1 MNIKTVELGEKLLK
15 AREENLISVE
25 ELAEKVNL
33 DSNLIDSYENAKS
46 DNIDINIVEQLA
58 EALNIESTELTGW
71 KGDSLGQI
79 IKYRR
84 KELGMTQKDVADHVN
99 VSHSAVSRWESGEI
113 ENITQDKIA
122 GLADILQISPL
133 TLIAPD
139 SDNSLYKIKQ
149 EYLDIAKRLQL
160 MNIPIDICEQ
170 IVDIFE
176 RLQETSNFL

>member
-1 MNIKTVELGEKLLK
+1 MDIHNLEIGRKLSKTRKEKLLTVEDLAK
-15 AREENLISVE
+15 KTGLDPQLIEDYESS
-25 ELAEKVNL
+25 KVQDLN
-33 DSNLIDSYENAKS
+33 
-46 DNIDINIVEQLA
+46 INIVEQLA
-58 EALNIESTELTGW
+58 QALDVEATELAGW
-71 KGDSLGQI
+71 KGDSLGDI

-84 KELGMTQKDVADHVN
+84 KELGMTQKDIASHVN

-122 GLADILQISPL
+122 GLADILKISPL

-139 SDNSLYKIKQ
+139 SENTLYQIKQ

-160 MNIPIDICEQ
+160 LNIPLDICEQ

-176 RLQETSNFL
+176 KLKSN